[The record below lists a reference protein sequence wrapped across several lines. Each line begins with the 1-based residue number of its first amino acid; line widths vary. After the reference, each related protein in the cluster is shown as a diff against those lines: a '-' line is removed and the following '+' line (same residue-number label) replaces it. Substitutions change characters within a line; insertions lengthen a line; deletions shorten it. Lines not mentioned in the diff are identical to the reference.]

1 MAYTSAFHLDQE
13 EDYTFMFKRKP
24 PIRFLYVIVGLAFGA
39 SLGPSLSSCNVIG
52 GITSYYDN
60 EAQLAESSLS
70 ELDRFEAVYNKYV
83 IPGPKNDQTHRQNMD
98 QFRDALLRVRHE
110 YVRDVPVS
118 ELVDMAVKGM
128 ESADPGLELGG
139 VEPAFLIEVAL
150 DKMLTSL
157 DPHSSYLNPLE
168 LKEMKIS
175 NRGEFG
181 GLGITVTMEGDFVKV
196 ISPLEGTPAFRAG
209 LKPGDLISHLDGKA
223 IEGKSIH
230 NAVSLMRGK
239 PGTYIRLTI
248 NRVKME
254 PFDVEVRRAIIK
266 IKSVRWHLEGDIG
279 YVRVVSFTE
288 KVASGIDK
296 AMEAIT
302 EELGDRLAGIVLDLR
317 SNPGGLLHQSLALS
331 DAFLEE
337 GIIVSVQGRRSGTQ
351 QVFEAESGDLAGGA
365 SMVVLIDPGSASAS
379 EIVAAAMQ
387 DHHRAT
393 IMGQRSFGKGS
404 VQTITPLPQEGALR
418 LTTQLYFSPAGR
430 AIQARGIIPDI
441 EVIPIPKEQKDESA
455 ALAVVKK
462 SVEAAETQVER
473 VSAQRRRE
481 SDLPGALSAVGEDAE
496 HPHPTLSEAKC
507 APIGERKDRT
517 LGCAL
522 ALIQAESQA
531 SFLASVGYPS
541 PF

>member
-1 MAYTSAFHLDQE
+1 
-13 EDYTFMFKRKP
+13 MFKRRP

-39 SLGPSLSSCNVIG
+39 SLGPSLSSCNVTG
-52 GITSYYDN
+52 GITNYYDS
-60 EAQLAESSLS
+60 EAQLAESSLLQ
-70 ELDRFEAVYNKYV
+70 LDRFEAVYNKYV
-83 IPGPKNDQTHRQNMD
+83 IAGPKDDKSHSKNMD
-98 QFRDALLRVRHE
+98 QFRDALLRVRHD

-118 ELVDMAVKGM
+118 ELVDMAIEGM
-128 ESADPGLELGG
+128 ESADQDLKLGG

-168 LKEMKIS
+168 LKEMKVS

-181 GLGITVTMEGDFVKV
+181 GLGITVTMEGNFVKV

-230 NAVSLMRGK
+230 KAVSLMRGK

-248 NRVKME
+248 RRVDIE
-254 PFDVEVRRAIIK
+254 PFDLEIRRAIIK
-266 IKSVRWHLEGDIG
+266 VKSVRWHLEGDIG

-288 KVASGIDK
+288 KVASGIDN

-317 SNPGGLLHQSLALS
+317 SNPGGLLHQSLTLS

-351 QVFEAESGDLAGGA
+351 QVFEAEAGDLADGVP
-365 SMVVLIDPGSASAS
+365 MVVLIDPGSASAS

-430 AIQARGIIPDI
+430 AIQARGITPDI
-441 EVIPIPKEQKDESA
+441 EIIPMPKKENKDEKA
-455 ALAVVKK
+455 ALGVKK
-462 SVEAAETQVER
+462 KSAETPETKAGR
-473 VSAQRRRE
+473 ASAQRRRE
-481 SDLPGALSAVGEDAE
+481 SDLPGAISAVGEDAE
-496 HPHPTLSEAKC
+496 QPHPTLSEAKC
-507 APIGERKDRT
+507 APVGERKDRT

-531 SFLASVGYPS
+531 SFLASVGYSS